1 MRIRLPIMIQDPKLS
16 GHEHLKRIVERPYL
30 NEDVFTD
37 GPACARVA
45 VRDITPTTGEPPPQV
60 PFLPPSGGRKL
71 GRYQIA
77 DEKDIY
83 AADFMAVS
91 AFGTVLR
98 TIHMFEEEDT
108 LGRPLAWAFE
118 EPQLLI
124 VPRAGEKANAS
135 YDRATRSLKFYYF
148 ANPLDPAHKVYTAL
162 SRDIVC
168 HETGHA
174 ILDGITPRLL
184 YPITPQAFAL
194 HESIAD
200 LVAVVMS
207 FRSGNLR
214 EAILKET
221 KGSIADVGAFSS
233 IGEEFGQALHNLDC
247 LRDLRSP
254 LRINDVSPSD
264 GYALSQV
271 LSAALYKMIIGMHER
286 WWQKLSGEGAALDY
300 SLSGKALAIAVEHFK
315 RMIFRALDYLPPAE
329 VSFADYGRAI
339 IAADQAS
346 HPEPEDDEERDFIR
360 QEFFERGIITDPK
373 ALEVETDFEHPAMK
387 ELDLETLVR
396 RRRGRRRLRRPQP
409 RPTPHPV
416 RRPLPRGTPIGC
428 HQALLPPGRPEA
440 AGPRVPVQGL
450 VEAAPDK
457 RRHHPGDRLEDAAG
471 ACVVDLRP
479 QRGLRKP
486 KRSVPPATPCCGAW
500 SRQVSYRLMP
510 RPRHKSQCLKTSCDS
525 GF

>member
-16 GHEHLKRIVERPYL
+16 GHPDLKRIVERPYIK
-30 NEDVFTD
+30 DDAFTD

-45 VRDITPTTGEPPPQV
+45 VRDLAPITGQPQPGV
-60 PFLPPSGGRKL
+60 PFLPPSGDRKL

-77 DEKDIY
+77 NEKDIY
-83 AADFMAVS
+83 SPDFIAASV
-91 AFGTVLR
+91 FGTVLR
-98 TIHMFEEEDT
+98 TIEMFEEPDT
-108 LGRPLAWAFE
+108 LGRPLAWAFP

-148 ANPLDPAHKVYTAL
+148 ANPHDPAHKVYTAL
-162 SRDIVC
+162 SRDIIC

-174 ILDGITPRLL
+174 ILDGITPHLL
-184 YPITPQAFAL
+184 YATTPQAFAL

-264 GYALSQV
+264 RYALSQV

-346 HPEPEDDEERDFIR
+346 HPDDKEERDFIR
-360 QEFFERGIITDPK
+360 QEFVERGIVTNPQT
-373 ALEVETDFEHPAMK
+373 LEVETDYEHPAIK
-387 ELDLETLVR
+387 DLDLAALVSSDAAAHDFAEHNRDLLHIPAGASFHVEHRLDVTKLYYHRGGRKQRIRECLFKVWWKQHQISVGTTLAIDWKTRRVR
-396 RRRGRRRLRRPQP
+396 
-409 RPTPHPV
+409 
-416 RRPLPRGTPIGC
+416 
-428 HQALLPPGRPEA
+428 ALLTSDLSA
-440 AGPRVPVQGL
+440 A
-450 VEAAPDK
+450 
-457 RRHHPGDRLEDAAG
+457 
-471 ACVVDLRP
+471 
-479 QRGLRKP
+479 
-486 KRSVPPATPCCGAW
+486 
-500 SRQVSYRLMP
+500 
-510 RPRHKSQCLKTSCDS
+510 
-525 GF
+525 